1 VAQAARLGSRAERT
15 RANILAAAEGLFAE
29 KGFSATRL
37 EDVAESVGIRR
48 ASIVYYF
55 KDKRELYDAVLED
68 VFRDLYERIESAL
81 SSPSTILVR
90 IEDCVNAWVDF
101 VGHRPSFARILLR
114 EVADASPDRPPTLLR
129 HTLPFVSLVER
140 EVYEREEGSG
150 PLKDTGIDPIHVAST
165 IAGATVFF
173 VVAMPALLANRG
185 VDLSSPEQLEK
196 HRSQVL
202 RVVQRLLAT
211 RGPTRRRS

>member
-185 VDLSSPEQLEK
+185 VDLSSPEQLET
-196 HRSQVL
+196 HRAQVL
-202 RVVQRLLAT
+202 RVVQRLLGP